1 VSSPRSI
8 SLISR
13 SRRLLSLS
21 LGVFLA
27 GAMAFSGAT
36 AAHAE
41 TYDPITGTGSTWSQ
55 NALDQWRKNVA
66 SNYGMTVNYSGTGS
80 SAGRRDYIGGTV
92 DYAVSE
98 IPFQANPE
106 DGSPPEVPP
115 RGFAYMPIVAGGTSL
130 MYNLK
135 IGGQLVSN
143 LRLSGDTITKIF
155 SGSISNWNDAA
166 IAADNPGLAMPDKG
180 ITPVVRSDG
189 SGSTAQF
196 TLWMSKQYPSLWK
209 TGMTSQFP
217 TLANF
222 KYQSGSSGV
231 AGYVSQ
237 NYGDG
242 AITYVEYSYA
252 LEAGFPVAKV
262 LNAAGYYVEPS
273 ANSVAVALLKAQIA
287 PDLTQIL
294 DGVYNNADPRSY
306 AMSSYSYMIVPTEVG
321 GVFTAGKGKTLS
333 TFAKY
338 MLCEGQQQA
347 ADLGY
352 SPLPMNLVIAGFAQ
366 VARIPGTAVPAFDP
380 TSCNNPTFK
389 PGDSPDTNQLALTAA
404 QPAECDKKGP
414 NQCTTG
420 TGGAAG
426 VETAVSGS
434 GNGGSASGASG
445 TGSTGSTSAAGSA
458 VDEYG
463 NPVAGGT
470 GVAGAVSASPFSLA
484 QDTWGAPQNM
494 MLGAGLFLVFA
505 AIVPPFVAPQMQHLL
520 GKKKKLKP

>member
-1 VSSPRSI
+1 
-8 SLISR
+8 
-13 SRRLLSLS
+13 
-21 LGVFLA
+21 
-27 GAMAFSGAT
+27 
-36 AAHAE
+36 
-41 TYDPITGTGSTWSQ
+41 
-55 NALDQWRKNVA
+55 
-66 SNYGMTVNYSGTGS
+66 
-80 SAGRRDYIGGTV
+80 
-92 DYAVSE
+92 
-98 IPFQANPE
+98 
-106 DGSPPEVPP
+106 
-115 RGFAYMPIVAGGTSL
+115 
-130 MYNLK
+130 
-135 IGGQLVSN
+135 
-143 LRLSGDTITKIF
+143 
-155 SGSISNWNDAA
+155 
-166 IAADNPGLAMPDKG
+166 
-180 ITPVVRSDG
+180 
-189 SGSTAQF
+189 
-196 TLWMSKQYPSLWK
+196 
-209 TGMTSQFP
+209 
-217 TLANF
+217 
-222 KYQSGSSGV
+222 
-231 AGYVSQ
+231 
-237 NYGDG
+237 
-242 AITYVEYSYA
+242 
-252 LEAGFPVAKV
+252 
-262 LNAAGYYVEPS
+262 VEPS

-426 VETAVSGS
+426 IETAVSGT

-445 TGSTGSTSAAGSA
+445 TGSTGSTNVAGTA

-470 GVAGAVSASPFSLA
+470 ALAGAVSASPFSLA
-484 QDTWGAPQNM
+484 QDTWGTPQNM

-505 AIVPPFVAPQMQHLL
+505 AVIPPFVAPQMQRLL
-520 GKKKKLKP
+520 GKKRS